1 VHGANRLAS
10 NSLLEGAVFGAR
22 AAAALRMAVSAPL
35 PAPTRRG
42 HDPLPDRTTT
52 SPFSRPALQQLMWDH
67 VGLLRTD
74 DGLAQALD
82 VIRSWRA
89 TAPAPRDVAA
99 HEDANLL
106 LLAEATVSA
115 ALRRTTSVG
124 AHFREPALI
133 GV

>member
-1 VHGANRLAS
+1 
-10 NSLLEGAVFGAR
+10 
-22 AAAALRMAVSAPL
+22 
-35 PAPTRRG
+35 
-42 HDPLPDRTTT
+42 LPDRTTT